1 MKSSLREKI
10 NLRTAFQILI
20 FVVGLLIFI
29 YPMISRYYYR
39 VESTKV
45 VEDFSVGK
53 KALSDETI
61 NKRIALANAYNAS
74 LSGMHDFKDPY
85 VNNIEE
91 GIKNYAHMLE
101 VREKIGVVRIPKI
114 DVNLPIFAGTGED
127 VLQNGV
133 GHMEYTS
140 LPVGGESTHSVLTAH
155 RGLPNA
161 KLFSDLNLIQEGD
174 LFYVENLKETLAYEV
189 DQIKVIEPSVFD
201 DLLIVPNEDLC
212 TLLTCTPYMINSH
225 RLLVRGHRVPYNEE
239 DLNKELQKAKLI
251 KVIKFIIIAFGI
263 IIVLILFMILLKRI
277 RRKSKRRK
285 LWKRKKYFS

>member
-285 LWKRKKYFS
+285 L

>member
-85 VNNIEE
+85 VNNIKE

-140 LPVGGESTHSVLTAH
+140 LPVGGESTHSILTAH

-161 KLFSDLNLIQEGD
+161 KLFSDLNLIEEGD

-285 LWKRKKYFS
+285 L

>member
-140 LPVGGESTHSVLTAH
+140 LPVGGESTHSILTAH

-161 KLFSDLNLIQEGD
+161 KLFSDLNLIEEGD

-285 LWKRKKYFS
+285 L